1 MPRTPHILISNDDG
15 IYAAGLRALV
25 EGVKDLGTISIVAPS
40 QERSGAAQSLTLRQP
55 IFCEQVAEREWSID
69 GTPTDAVIVALHKL
83 FPPPERPDLVIS
95 GINGGANM
103 GENVFYSGT
112 VGAAMEAAINQVP
125 AIAVSVAHHGP
136 DIAYEPAAQF
146 TRRLAEIALSEGLPA
161 GTLLNV
167 NVPLHWKGGVRF
179 TRQSKKV
186 TRNVLREGSDPRGRT
201 YYWLSE
207 QQMVDEVDPESDYAA
222 VFCGDVSITPLELD
236 RTHVASLNHLSHW
249 AKLLE
254 RSPAR

>member
-1 MPRTPHILISNDDG
+1 MPHILISNDDG

-25 EGVKDLGTISIVAPS
+25 EAVKDLGTVSIVAPS

-55 IFCEQVAEREWSID
+55 IFCERVAEREWSIE
-69 GTPTDAVIVALHKL
+69 GTPTDAVIVALHRI
-83 FPPPERPDLVIS
+83 FPPEQRPDLVIS

-112 VGAAMEAAINQVP
+112 VGAAMEAAINHVP
-125 AIAVSVAHHGP
+125 ALAVSVAHHGP
-136 DIAYEPAAQF
+136 DVAYESAAQF
-146 TRRLAEIALSEGLPA
+146 TRRLAEVALAEGLPA

-167 NVPLHWKGGVRF
+167 NVPLRWKGGVRI

-186 TRNVLREGSDPRGRT
+186 TRNVLREGTDPRGRT

-207 QQMVDEVDPESDYAA
+207 QQMVNEVDPESDYAA
-222 VFCGDVSITPLELD
+222 VAAGDISITPLELD
-236 RTHVASLNHLSHW
+236 RTHEVSLHQLSHW

-254 RSPAR
+254 RSHAR